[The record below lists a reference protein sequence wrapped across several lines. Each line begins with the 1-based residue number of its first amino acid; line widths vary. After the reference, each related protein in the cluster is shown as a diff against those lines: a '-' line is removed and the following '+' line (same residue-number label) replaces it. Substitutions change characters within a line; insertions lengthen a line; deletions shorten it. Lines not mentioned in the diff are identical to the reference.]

1 MPNKKARAKEL
12 EPLVEILEDIVKPK
26 VSKTKAKKDSPVPV
40 GDLKKSK
47 PKPKPKTKSKSK
59 TSAPVKPAPLEIY
72 ELAALYEFFHRNTVT
87 DSYRTWPDMTIA
99 EATEIVKHISPA
111 ELSSVPSI
119 ATLYHNDP
127 QSGEITEEERKK
139 YKIVKFGYEDLREFR
154 NALIEKEI
162 SIGVSIPLFIEHFKI
177 EPNDPIMATLLY
189 SWAAYVRTMIER
201 NKKLNA
207 ANTRHA
213 VTVQEGDF
221 CVEIECNIEQ
231 AKWLERYCTA
241 WHGTLLACRDYLK
254 SLGNRAPKRIDKISS
269 KLATQIRK
277 EQNFD
282 DVPRSLV
289 VCALNGYTQKLKFD
303 NNKDF
308 KRDLDRFYVKD
319 NFKLFENSL
328 TVGKAKEI
336 AITKIVGGERL
347 DLTVRG
353 ISFARTSPLVY
364 TVTIQY
370 DKMELLEQQYG
381 TD

>member
-1 MPNKKARAKEL
+1 VPNKKARAKEL

-303 NNKDF
+303 NNKEF
-308 KRDLDRFYVKD
+308 KRDQDRFYVKD
-319 NFKLFENSL
+319 SFKLFENSL

-336 AITKIVGGERL
+336 AITKIVGGVRY

-353 ISFARTSPLVY
+353 ISFVRVSPLVY
-364 TVTIQY
+364 NVTIQY
-370 DKMELLEQQYG
+370 DKIELLEQQYG
-381 TD
+381 AD